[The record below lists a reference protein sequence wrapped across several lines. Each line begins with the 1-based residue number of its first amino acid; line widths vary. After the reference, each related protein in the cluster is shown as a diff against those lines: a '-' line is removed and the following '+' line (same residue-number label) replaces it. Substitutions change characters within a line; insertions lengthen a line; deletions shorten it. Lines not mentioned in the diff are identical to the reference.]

1 MAGFDDRPSRLWQAS
16 LFIHKTPRSETRV
29 SGPQSYICPMQGKI
43 LIIDD
48 DVDVL
53 SAAKL
58 LLKRHYPQVDIEK
71 NPERIP
77 FLINNGHYDLVL
89 LDMNFQR
96 DNSSG
101 REGFLWLDRI
111 LDINPAT
118 AVVLITAY
126 GDVEMAVRAIKAGA
140 KDFVLKPWENQKL
153 LATLQSALEGKS
165 DDKNGAPDR
174 EGGRTNGAASTG
186 ERAKSASGQT
196 LIAVSPAMKQVFATV
211 ERVAETD
218 ANVLILGENGTGKDV
233 VARALH
239 QQSHRRDKPFVS
251 VDLGALSDSL
261 FESELFGHV
270 KGAFTDARDD
280 RAGRFEEAQGGTIFL
295 DEIGNISLP
304 QQAKL
309 LTVLQQRVVTR
320 VGSNKSKSIDVRL
333 ICATNSPI
341 YQHVAERSFR
351 QDLLYRINTI
361 EINIPPLRERP
372 EDIGPLA
379 EHFLKHY
386 RKQYG
391 RKVTSISPAL
401 IRQLQQYH
409 WPGNI
414 RELQHAIERAV
425 ILAGG
430 NVLEPTDF
438 FFGTAPMGASALST
452 RPTSEMPFQ
461 DNLQIEDMEKR
472 MIQQSMQK
480 NHGNITDVARE
491 LGLSRQALY
500 RRLEKYGL

>member
-1 MAGFDDRPSRLWQAS
+1 MSKL
-16 LFIHKTPRSETRV
+16 
-29 SGPQSYICPMQGKI
+29 

-77 FLINNGHYDLVL
+77 FLITNGSYDLVL

-111 LDINPAT
+111 LDIKPTT

-126 GDVEMAVRAIKAGA
+126 GDVEMAVRAIKSGA
-140 KDFVLKPWENQKL
+140 RDFVLKPWENDKL
-153 LATLQSALEGKS
+153 LATLQSALEGRK
-165 DDKNGAPDR
+165 DDSNGLSKTSSPA
-174 EGGRTNGAASTG
+174 G
-186 ERAKSASGQT
+186 SASVGGKSQNQSGY
-196 LIAVSPAMKQVFATV
+196 IAVSPSMRQVFATV

-239 QQSHRRDKPFVS
+239 QRSLRRDKPFVS

-270 KGAFTDARDD
+270 KGAFTDARED
-280 RAGRFEEAQGGTIFL
+280 RTGRFEEAQGGTIFL

-320 VGSNKSKSIDVRL
+320 LGTNKPKNIDVRL

-341 YQHVAERSFR
+341 YQHVSDRSFR

-361 EINIPPLRERP
+361 EIHIPPLRERP
-372 EDIGPLA
+372 EDIVPLA
-379 EHFLKHY
+379 EHFLKQY
-386 RKQYG
+386 RKQYN
-391 RKVTSISPAL
+391 RKVASISPAL
-401 IRQLQQYH
+401 TRQLQQYR

-425 ILAGG
+425 ILAQG
-430 NVLEPTDF
+430 NVLEPEDF
-438 FFGTAPMGASALST
+438 YFGTST
-452 RPTSEMPFQ
+452 PAAIPTDKDLPFQ
-461 DNLQIEDMEKR
+461 ENLQIEDMEKK
-472 MIQQSMQK
+472 MIQQAMQK
-480 NHGNITDVARE
+480 YHGNITDIARE